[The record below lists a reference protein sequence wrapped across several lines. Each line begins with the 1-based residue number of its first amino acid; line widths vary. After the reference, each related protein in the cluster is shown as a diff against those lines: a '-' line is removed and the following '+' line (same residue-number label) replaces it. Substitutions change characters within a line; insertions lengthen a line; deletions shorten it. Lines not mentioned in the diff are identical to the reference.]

1 MNVVRRNSG
10 QWLFGLIILVIG
22 IIFLLENLFGMEMWK
37 NVWLFWPILL
47 IIWGLMQLLQGRS
60 IFFSIIL
67 LIIGILFLLKNF
79 QLYQWPDIIWKYWPL
94 IIIAVGIDQLIK
106 RPESYSS
113 QSNQSFRK
121 EKKKI
126 LTQDDEII

>member
-1 MNVVRRNSG
+1 
-10 QWLFGLIILVIG
+10 
-22 IIFLLENLFGMEMWK
+22 
-37 NVWLFWPILL
+37 
-47 IIWGLMQLLQGRS
+47 MQLLQGRS